1 MAVKCYCQRRNLFD
15 VQRKLEARPFV
26 LISSRKVDIC
36 LMVEYTVG
44 FICHNK
50 INPIP
55 IRVEDQKK
63 WLLFSKKQETQVQ
76 FRKFNSLCVMKV
88 YKQRYL

>member
-1 MAVKCYCQRRNLFD
+1 
-15 VQRKLEARPFV
+15 
-26 LISSRKVDIC
+26 
-36 LMVEYTVG
+36 MVEYTFG